1 MSIRRKSIPALLGA
15 AAAAL
20 AIGAG
25 TARAANVVVHL
36 GRCLGNGGQA
46 TVPAG
51 STISVF
57 TGFFEVN
64 RGVLQNFFNAQT
76 TTLSVNNGAPVNVN
90 SLYGPPHQNPDGSW
104 QVDLIYPTGITL
116 ANPGDSMT
124 FTENLTLSRQVA
136 EVLNGPVGF
145 ADFGFFPGAP
155 LFSGPGPY
163 PGTPATC
170 TVTAASPPQIY
181 WTDASTGAI
190 GRANANGGNPNPTFI
205 TGASLPWGVAVDSS
219 HVYWANFST
228 GTIGRADLNGQ
239 NVDQNFIT
247 GASFPHDVAVDSSH
261 VYWANFSTGTI
272 GRADLDGQ
280 NVDQNFITGAF
291 FPRAVAVDAGHVYWT
306 NDFGT
311 IGRADLD
318 GQNVNQNFIS
328 AGLPNGLAV
337 DSAHLYWSNGLN
349 TIGRADL
356 DGQNVN
362 TAFISGAAEPAP
374 VAVDSTSLYWGNLNT
389 GTIGRADLNGQN
401 VNQSLVSGISN
412 LTGLAAGSG

>member
-1 MSIRRKSIPALLGA
+1 
-15 AAAAL
+15 
-20 AIGAG
+20 
-25 TARAANVVVHL
+25 
-36 GRCLGNGGQA
+36 
-46 TVPAG
+46 
-51 STISVF
+51 
-57 TGFFEVN
+57 
-64 RGVLQNFFNAQT
+64 
-76 TTLSVNNGAPVNVN
+76 VNNGAPVNVN

-124 FTENLTLSRQVA
+124 FTENLTLSRRVA

-170 TVTAASPPQIY
+170 TVTAAGPPQIY
-181 WTDASTGAI
+181 WTDASTGAV

-228 GTIGRADLNGQ
+228 GTIGRADLN
-239 NVDQNFIT
+239 
-247 GASFPHDVAVDSSH
+247 
-261 VYWANFSTGTI
+261 
-272 GRADLDGQ
+272 GQ